1 MLDHSGDGDEDTEH
15 DEKHQQEAQQEN
27 QSSILLKIISYIYHI
42 STIITSLN
50 YILLQAGK
58 LVTILVSLPDHQ
70 HGHGGGDDH
79 CGGAAE
85 IGGET
90 RLLVFH

>member
-1 MLDHSGDGDEDTEH
+1 MLDHSDDGDEDTEH
-15 DEKHQQEAQQEN
+15 DEKHQQEAQQQN
-27 QSSILLKIISYIYHI
+27 LSSFLLKIISYISHI
-42 STIITSLN
+42 STIITSLY

-58 LVTILVSLPDHQ
+58 LVNISLPDHQ

>member
-1 MLDHSGDGDEDTEH
+1 MLDHSDDGDEDTEH
-15 DEKHQQEAQQEN
+15 DKKHQQEAQQEN
-27 QSSILLKIISYIYHI
+27 QSSILLKIISYISHI

-70 HGHGGGDDH
+70 HGHGSGHDH
-79 CGGAAE
+79 CDSALE
-85 IGGET
+85 IGVET